1 MSKNLRAIR
10 ESIESLRKLGLP
22 APTLLSLDNWL
33 RDEEIQDKIDKCD
46 HAWTDA
52 TNIAVS
58 GTAYCPKCES
68 LEFLSNVKLTHHK
81 EE

>member
-1 MSKNLRAIR
+1 MCKDFRVIR

-46 HAWTDA
+46 HDWRDA
-52 TNIAVS
+52 TNEAVS

-68 LEFLSNVKLTHHK
+68 LEFLCNVTIK
-81 EE
+81 